1 MLPLTLT
8 DGAVLRDV
16 RIDDAP
22 ALLNHIREL
31 AEYER
36 EPDAVLNTVAAIES
50 TFFGD
55 NPHAFA
61 HVIER
66 DGSVVGIAIWFLTY
80 STWTGTHGIWLEDLH
95 VYPSERGRGYGKQ
108 LMASIAAVCGERGY
122 RRMEWTVLNW
132 NEPAIGLYRSLGAAP
147 MDEWTTQR
155 LVGDELSALAATL
168 S

>member
-61 HVIER
+61 HVVER

>member
-22 ALLNHIREL
+22 ALLNHIKEL

-61 HVIER
+61 HVVER